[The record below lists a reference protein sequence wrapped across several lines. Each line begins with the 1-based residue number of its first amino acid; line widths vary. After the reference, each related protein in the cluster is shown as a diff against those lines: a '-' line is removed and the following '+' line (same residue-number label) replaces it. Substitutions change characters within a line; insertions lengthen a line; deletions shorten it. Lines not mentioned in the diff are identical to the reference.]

1 MIAILTNAQ
10 RFARSE
16 WLMNGATP
24 GPVTIQASAP
34 GYGSVT
40 FQDVIQVW
48 TGPNYNIGFLNSNV
62 NLNRPGILGG
72 RC

>member
-48 TGPNYNIGFLNSNV
+48 TGPN
-62 NLNRPGILGG
+62 LNRPGIIFRPSQNGPSSA
-72 RC
+72 